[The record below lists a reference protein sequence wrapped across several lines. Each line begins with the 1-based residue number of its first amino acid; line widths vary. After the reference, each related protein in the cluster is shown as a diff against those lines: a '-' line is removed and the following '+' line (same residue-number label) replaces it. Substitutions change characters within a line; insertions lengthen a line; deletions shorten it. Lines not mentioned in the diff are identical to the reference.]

1 MRSPVHAGAGPCP
14 FTLGSAR
21 AKPDLPRKAPWASCS
36 PLSSTSVSHPP
47 APHLTR
53 SPCWRPRARQETTLP
68 GCGGLPCCRP
78 GPGRSLSTG
87 TALVVTLSSRGHFRF
102 PREETKAQR
111 DQGPVCG
118 CHMRGTA
125 PCFKTRAALISCG
138 PDLRLGEG
146 VWALRPAPEPP
157 STSRPPRKSSS
168 QGSPA
173 PPAQP
178 AKGTQGT
185 PAEWAASL
193 CRKSPLPGSPQQGPG
208 YCPQGQAP
216 RTSNTYSSVTGTA

>member
-1 MRSPVHAGAGPCP
+1 MLTPELHQRQPPTCPSPNTLSLLVAPGSAGDHPSRMRGPALLQAWPRKVPVNRHSPRSHPEQQRPLPFSTRGNQGSEGPRASLWLPHARDSPV
-14 FTLGSAR
+14 FQ
-21 AKPDLPRKAPWASCS
+21 DY
-36 PLSSTSVSHPP
+36 
-47 APHLTR
+47 
-53 SPCWRPRARQETTLP
+53 
-68 GCGGLPCCRP
+68 
-78 GPGRSLSTG
+78 
-87 TALVVTLSSRGHFRF
+87 
-102 PREETKAQR
+102 
-111 DQGPVCG
+111 
-118 CHMRGTA
+118 
-125 PCFKTRAALISCG
+125 RAALISCG

-185 PAEWAASL
+185 PAEWATSL
-193 CRKSPLPGSPQQGPG
+193 CRNSPLPGSPQQGPG